1 MNKTTTPLKF
11 IVHDCFDPEREIQP
25 CGIVIFGASGDL
37 AHRKLLPAL
46 YDLYYAKL
54 LPEDFFIIG
63 SSRTKWNDK
72 IFRERIS
79 GILKEKEKPEPKLH
93 KKFVDH
99 VYYHAA
105 EYSDPN
111 SLKFLSDMIKDLH
124 YKYKSNQNLVLYF
137 ATSSEVYSDLIVK
150 LANIGLITKANCGE
164 PWVHA
169 VFEKPFGHDL
179 KSARKLNKTILNVL
193 DESQIYRI
201 DHYLGKETVQNILL
215 FRFAN
220 TIFEPL
226 WNNQYIDHVQI
237 TASEMLGVEHRAGYY
252 DKSGQLRDMFQN
264 HMFQLLTLVAMES
277 PTKFQAEQFHNEKV
291 KLAKAIKSIPKD
303 KMHEF
308 VVLGQYG
315 EGKIED
321 KKVPAYRQEEGVPPH
336 STTETFAAMKILID
350 NPRWKG
356 VPFYLRSGKRLNHP
370 MTEISVHF
378 KKNQTSIFKHLKTD
392 KFDPNILSIRIQPN
406 EGIYLSFEAKYPGPK
421 LQMASLNL
429 GFNYKDVFN
438 KTQMGPYE
446 RLLLD
451 CIRGDQMLFV
461 REDMVEVSWKFINS
475 ILEQREKLLP
485 RVFPNYQ
492 SGSWGPEIANKI
504 IQQDGRFWQDF

>member
-11 IVHDCFDPEREIQP
+11 TVHDCFDPARETQP
-25 CGIVIFGASGDL
+25 CGIIIFGASGDL

-46 YDLYYAKL
+46 YDLYFAKL
-54 LPEDFFIIG
+54 LPENFFIVG
-63 SSRTKWNDK
+63 SARTKWNDK
-72 IFRERIS
+72 IFRERIL
-79 GILKEKEKPEPKLH
+79 GILKEKKKPDPLFH

-99 VYYHAA
+99 VYYHTA
-105 EYSDPN
+105 EYDDPK
-111 SLKFLSDMIKDLH
+111 SLKFLSAMVKDLNF
-124 YKYKSNQNLVLYF
+124 KFKSNQNLVLYF

-150 LANIGLITKANCGE
+150 LADIGLITKANCGE

-193 DESQIYRI
+193 DESQVYRI

-226 WNNQYIDHVQI
+226 WNNEYIDHVQI

-264 HMFQLLTLVAMES
+264 HMFQLLTLVAME
-277 PTKFQAEQFHNEKV
+277 PPAKFQAEQYHNEKV
-291 KLAKAIKSIPKD
+291 KLARAIRPIPKD
-303 KMHEF
+303 KMREF
-308 VVLGQYG
+308 VALGQYG
-315 EGKIED
+315 EGKID
-321 KKVPAYRQEEGVPPH
+321 GKKVPSYRREEGVPPH
-336 STTETFAAMKILID
+336 STTETFAALKVLID

-370 MTEISVHF
+370 MTEISIHF
-378 KKNQTSIFKHLKTD
+378 KKNQHSIFNHIKTD
-392 KFDPNILSIRIQPN
+392 QFDPNILSFRIQPN
-406 EGIYLSFEAKYPGPK
+406 EGIFLSFEAKYPGPK

-429 GFNYKDVFN
+429 GFNYKDVF
-438 KTQMGPYE
+438 KTTQMGPYE

-475 ILEQREKLLP
+475 ILEEREKLLP
-485 RVFPNYQ
+485 RVFPNYP